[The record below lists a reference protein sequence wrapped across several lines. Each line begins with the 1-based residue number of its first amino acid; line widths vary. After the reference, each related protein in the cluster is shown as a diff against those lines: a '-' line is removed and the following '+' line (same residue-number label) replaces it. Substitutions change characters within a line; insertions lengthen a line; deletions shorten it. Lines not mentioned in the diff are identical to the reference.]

1 MIENIIKNIYI
12 PEEQTGIPQIDT
24 ILNIGKAILAAGII
38 FDLILKYF
46 LQDFENIKTEIT
58 ELGFLQNKKEN
69 LVYIRNRYYRI

>member
-1 MIENIIKNIYI
+1 V
-12 PEEQTGIPQIDT
+12 
-24 ILNIGKAILAAGII
+24 AAGLI

-69 LVYIRNRYYRI
+69 LVYIRNRYYRIW